1 MKLVL
6 AADHGGFQLKQHLVS
21 WATSQGYEVVDV
33 GAHELDQ
40 SDDYPGYAVATAQI
54 IATEASEFT
63 QQTVF
68 GVILCRSAGGVTIAA
83 NRFAHVRA
91 VAATDTATA
100 MHARVDNAANILTLS
115 GDRLTQQQA
124 IEIVMA
130 FCSTQFSNAER
141 HVRRLQQIEA
151 FAHQQN

>member
-1 MKLVL
+1 
-6 AADHGGFQLKQHLVS
+6 
-21 WATSQGYEVVDV
+21 
-33 GAHELDQ
+33 
-40 SDDYPGYAVATAQI
+40 VATAQI
-54 IATEASEFT
+54 IAAEASQFM
-63 QQTVF
+63 QQAVF

-91 VAATDTATA
+91 VAATDVATA
-100 MHARVDNAANILTLS
+100 VHARVDNAANILTLS

-124 IEIVMA
+124 IEIVTA